1 MPNPEGKKKKK
12 TIKKFAILTHW
23 VPIGG
28 RFLFLI
34 ILIFSGCPNLA
45 KNSPVK
51 QTLMRL
57 DDASSILMYDP

>member
-1 MPNPEGKKKKK
+1 VVD
-12 TIKKFAILTHW
+12 IF
-23 VPIGG
+23 
-28 RFLFLI
+28 FLI